1 MRHYLTLSV
10 IPSNSIIIRSTP
22 ISTNHHGIDN
32 PRQIR
37 HAHTLQLPSL
47 GITTHPK
54 LDPQLQL
61 RRQPSLLNPRHQPH
75 LVFQR
80 QRQEPGT
87 DLDGI
92 EPERPALCQIS
103 IHDHR
108 RRAAP
113 ARAGQHVLDPTARA
127 DVDTVRVREVDQL
140 AQRGLWKEREG
151 AAGEFEAVDVRVH
164 GLQHA
169 GEVAWPHG
177 AVVGTPDLGHADA
190 ARFWGARVV
199 PDEAE
204 AVVGVSEEGFW
215 GWL

>member
-1 MRHYLTLSV
+1 M
-10 IPSNSIIIRSTP
+10 
-22 ISTNHHGIDN
+22 
-32 PRQIR
+32 
-37 HAHTLQLPSL
+37 
-47 GITTHPK
+47 
-54 LDPQLQL
+54 
-61 RRQPSLLNPRHQPH
+61 
-75 LVFQR
+75 
-80 QRQEPGT
+80 
-87 DLDGI
+87 
-92 EPERPALCQIS
+92 
-103 IHDHR
+103 
-108 RRAAP
+108 
-113 ARAGQHVLDPTARA
+113 LDPTARA